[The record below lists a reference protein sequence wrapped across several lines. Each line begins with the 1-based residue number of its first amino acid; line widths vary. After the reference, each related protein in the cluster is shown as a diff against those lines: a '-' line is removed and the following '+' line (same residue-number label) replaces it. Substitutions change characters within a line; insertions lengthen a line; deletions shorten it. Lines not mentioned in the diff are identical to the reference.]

1 MTKKQIINWIGKKNW
16 KSFIKFY
23 GINFKTDYNIDK
35 VLEFIWG
42 NK

>member
-1 MTKKQIINWIGKKNW
+1 MTKKQVINWIGKKNW
-16 KSFIKFY
+16 KFFIEFY
-23 GINFKTDYNIDK
+23 GINFKEYYNIDK